1 MYFDRNMV
9 SLGVVDGHLADLVL
23 EARRGDGLEIVPS
36 KSGAPSL
43 KAGGIALHS
52 LYDPVREARDWVEH
66 HREDIGNAS
75 GFVVLGFGLGYH
87 VAELLRRTDKAVT
100 VFEPRIDVLRAA
112 LEASDLSDVLARAR
126 IVTRCD
132 ELAPGK
138 MFRVLRHLPSI
149 RLSPA
154 PFAKVASRLDVLRVV
169 KKGLRIAVVGP
180 IYGGSLPIAGY
191 CAAALRNL
199 GHEVAFI
206 DNSAYA
212 ESYLS
217 INGVTKSKPH
227 RDILRLKFEEFVS
240 EAAMARIVPFRPDLV
255 LALAQAPLGERA
267 IADLREQG
275 IATAFWFVEDFRHM
289 GYWRV
294 AASQYDYFFTIQ
306 KGEFLDRLREVG
318 ARNAA
323 FLPMAASAE
332 IHRKMELSP
341 EELRD
346 FGSDVSFVGA
356 GYYNRRKLFEGLVD
370 LDFRIWGNEWKSC
383 PALRGVLQR
392 DGARVTTEDIVK
404 IFNAARININ
414 LHSSA
419 YHEGVNPHGDFVNPR
434 TFEIPGCGGFQLV
447 DSRSHLGD
455 FFEIGREVIC
465 FDSLGDLRDKIAH
478 YLAHPEEREA
488 VAERGRQRVLRDHT
502 YERRMEAMIDFVVRN
517 GFEPPWKAMREREDP
532 DRLIGEAGPETEL
545 GRYLARFA
553 NARSLKLNDVV
564 REIRSERGDL
574 SRVERIFLALNE
586 IGQ

>member
-1 MYFDRNMV
+1 M
-9 SLGVVDGHLADLVL
+9 DGLRTLSRTR
-23 EARRGDGLEIVPS
+23 EAGDDLEIVPS
-36 KSGAPSL
+36 KGGPPSL

-52 LYDPVREARDWVEH
+52 IYDPVREARDWVEH

-75 GFVVLGFGLGYH
+75 EIVVLGFGLGYH
-87 VAELLRRTDKAVT
+87 VAELLRGTDKAVT

-112 LEASDLSDVLARAR
+112 LEASDLSDLLARAR

-138 MFRVLRHLPSI
+138 KFRVLRHLPSI

-154 PFAKVASRLDVLRVV
+154 PFANVDSRLDVLGVV
-169 KKGLRIAVVGP
+169 EKGLRIAVVGP
-180 IYGGSLPIAGY
+180 IYGGSLSVAGC

-199 GHEVAFI
+199 GHEVEFI
-206 DNSAYA
+206 DNSVYA

-217 INGVTKSKPH
+217 IDGVTKSKPH
-227 RDILRLKFEEFVS
+227 RDILRLKFEEFAS

-306 KGEFLDRLREVG
+306 KGEFLDRLREAG

-323 FLPMAASAE
+323 FLPMAASPE

-370 LDFRIWGNEWKSC
+370 LDFRIWGNEWD
-383 PALRGVLQR
+383 V
-392 DGARVTTEDIVK
+392 V
-404 IFNAARININ
+404 
-414 LHSSA
+414 
-419 YHEGVNPHGDFVNPR
+419 PR
-434 TFEIPGCGGFQLV
+434 
-447 DSRSHLGD
+447 
-455 FFEIGREVIC
+455 
-465 FDSLGDLRDKIAH
+465 
-478 YLAHPEEREA
+478 
-488 VAERGRQRVLRDHT
+488 
-502 YERRMEAMIDFVVRN
+502 
-517 GFEPPWKAMREREDP
+517 
-532 DRLIGEAGPETEL
+532 
-545 GRYLARFA
+545 LARSSPA
-553 NARSLKLNDVV
+553 GTG
-564 REIRSERGDL
+564 RG
-574 SRVERIFLALNE
+574 SRRRTAS
-586 IGQ
+586 GSSTPPGSTSTSTPRPTTRG

>member
-1 MYFDRNMV
+1 MLMD
-9 SLGVVDGHLADLVL
+9 VDGHLAGLV
-23 EARRGDGLEIVPS
+23 ADAGRGDDIEIVAS
-36 KSGAPSL
+36 KAGPPSL

-52 LYDPVREARDWVEH
+52 LYDPVREAREWVEH
-66 HREDIGNAS
+66 HREEIGNAS
-75 GFVVLGFGLGYH
+75 GIVVLGFGLGYH
-87 VAELLRRTDKAVT
+87 VAELLRTTDNDVT

-112 LEASDLSDVLARAR
+112 LEASDLSGLLARVR
-126 IVTRCD
+126 IVTRSE

-138 MFRVLRHLPSI
+138 TFRVLHHLPSI

-154 PFAKVASRLDVLRVV
+154 PFANAASRLDVLRVV
-169 KKGLRIAVVGP
+169 GKGLRIAVVGP

-199 GHEVAFI
+199 GHEVEFI
-206 DNSAYA
+206 DNSGYA
-212 ESYLS
+212 DPYLS
-217 INGVTKSKPH
+217 IDGVTKSKPH
-227 RDILRLKFEEFVS
+227 RDILRLKFEEFAS

-275 IATAFWFVEDFRHM
+275 IATVFWFVEDFRHM
-289 GYWRV
+289 GYWRSV
-294 AASQYDYFFTIQ
+294 ASRYDYFFTIQ

-318 ARNAA
+318 ARNVA

-356 GYYNRRKLFEGLVD
+356 GYYNRRKMFEGLVD
-370 LDFRIWGNEWKSC
+370 LDFRIWGNEWQSC

-392 DGARVTTEDIVK
+392 DGARVSTEESVK

-434 TFEIPGCGGFQLV
+434 SFEIPGCGAFQLV

-455 FFEIGREVIC
+455 FFEIGREVIS
-465 FDSLGDLRDKIAH
+465 FDSLGDLRDKVAH
-478 YLAHPEEREA
+478 FLAHPEERAA

-502 YERRMEAMIDFVVRN
+502 YERRMEAMIDFVVRK
-517 GFEPPWKAMREREDP
+517 GFQPPWKARREKEDP
-532 DRLIGEAGPETEL
+532 VRLIGEAGPKTDL
-545 GRYLARFA
+545 GRYLERFA
-553 NARSLKLNDVV
+553 DARSLNLDDVV
-564 REIRSERGDL
+564 REIRSECGDL